1 MEIFWLIEWVSQV
14 AGFLLGCWL
23 SGGFANR
30 SISESQNVE
39 IRLVLSKFVS
49 AQRRLFRG
57 EQLINKERL
66 YNETKPS
73 FKPFSEVLIEAV
85 LFCRRLELKILFCPC
100 GCVISF
106 TRFCALRLFWLWNLD
121 FNLGQFNV

>member
-57 EQLINKERL
+57 EQLIIKERL
-66 YNETKPS
+66 YN
-73 FKPFSEVLIEAV
+73 
-85 LFCRRLELKILFCPC
+85 
-100 GCVISF
+100 
-106 TRFCALRLFWLWNLD
+106 
-121 FNLGQFNV
+121 